1 MHRSS
6 VHRADRPF
14 HPRRALVALIP
25 VLALLATTGLP
36 AGALDEPAPTEPVT
50 EPAPPVMEPAPPAA
64 EPAPPPPVTEPA
76 PAAAAVAPLAAPAT
90 PASSAIKSWGTARV
104 DGKSKAQRVNAV
116 VEAGGVAYLG
126 GEFKKMV
133 SPSGSKAYRNYL
145 AAIDGDSGALTSWNP
160 KANGKVWALE
170 LSADRTKL
178 YVGGDFSKIGDRS
191 VSKLARIDLATG
203 KVDTSFKARSV
214 AGRVRALKLD
224 GGRLYVGGEFGS
236 IDGQPRP
243 KVAALDTATGALLP
257 WTAPPLGQ
265 GRYLGNTGIPTPD
278 YSPGHVFAID
288 VIGSK
293 VFVAG
298 NFTNLGGQGGLVSL
312 DAGTGGLSA
321 PQYEPGRPMFDLA
334 TRDGVLYAVGGGPGG
349 RLFAYSPND
358 RWPLWKVKVDGD
370 AVGVAVSATT
380 VYLAGHY
387 DYIVSKDSS
396 CYKLCP
402 GGPHRQHLSA
412 FDASNGK
419 LLAWDP
425 SADTSTGPFTAAVGA
440 NALYVGGE
448 FFKINGSSQPGFA
461 IFRGTP

>member
-1 MHRSS
+1 M
-6 VHRADRPF
+6 
-14 HPRRALVALIP
+14 
-25 VLALLATTGLP
+25 ALLATTGLP
-36 AGALDEPAPTEPVT
+36 AGALDEPAPAEPVT
-50 EPAPPVMEPAPPAA
+50 EPAPP
-64 EPAPPPPVTEPA
+64 PVTEPA
-76 PAAAAVAPLAAPAT
+76 PTEVNPLSAAAT
-90 PASSAIKSWGTARV
+90 PASSAIKSWGTAKV
-104 DGKSKAQRVNAV
+104 DGKSRSQRVNAV

-126 GEFKKMV
+126 GQFTKMV
-133 SPSGSKAYRNYL
+133 SPTGSQAYRNYL
-145 AAIDGDSGALTSWNP
+145 AAIDGATGALTSWNP

-178 YVGGDFSKIGDRS
+178 YVGGDFSKIGDRY

-203 KVDTSFKARSV
+203 KVDTTFKARSV

-236 IDGQPRP
+236 IEGKSRP

-257 WTAPPLGQ
+257 WTAPPLGR

-278 YSPGHVFAID
+278 YSPGHVFAIE
-288 VIGSK
+288 VIDSK

-298 NFTNLGGQGGLVSL
+298 NFTNLGGQGGLVTL

-334 TRDGVLYAVGGGPGG
+334 TRAGVLYAVGGGPGG
-349 RLFAYSPND
+349 RLFAYSTND

-396 CYKLCP
+396 CYQFCP
-402 GGPHRQHLSA
+402 GGPRRQHLSA
-412 FDASNGK
+412 FDANTGK

-425 SADTSTGPFTAAVGA
+425 SADTSTGPFTAAVGN

-448 FFKINGSSQPGFA
+448 FFRINGSSQPGFA

>member
-1 MHRSS
+1 MHPFFTQ
-6 VHRADRPF
+6 RAGRPF
-14 HPRRALVALIP
+14 HRRRALAALIP
-25 VLALLATTGLP
+25 VMALLATPALP
-36 AGALDEPAPTEPVT
+36 AGAIDEPAPV
-50 EPAPPVMEPAPPAA
+50 A
-64 EPAPPPPVTEPA
+64 EPAPSPAPEPAPAAATEPA
-76 PAAAAVAPLAAPAT
+76 PAAAAEPAPAEVTPLAAPAT
-90 PASSAIKSWGTARV
+90 PSSSPIRSWGTAKV
-104 DGKSKAQRVNAV
+104 DGKSKAQRVSAV

-126 GEFKKMV
+126 GEFTKMV
-133 SPSGSKAYRNYL
+133 SPTGSKAYRNYL
-145 AAIDGDSGALTSWNP
+145 AAINGDTGNLTSWNP
-160 KANGKVWALE
+160 KASGKVWALE

-191 VSKLARIDLATG
+191 VSKVARIDLATG
-203 KVDTSFKARSV
+203 KVDSSFKARSV
-214 AGRVRALKLD
+214 KGRVRALKLD

-236 IDGQPRP
+236 IDGQSRP
-243 KVAALDTATGALLP
+243 KVAALDAASGALLP
-257 WTAPPLGQ
+257 WTPPPLGR
-265 GRYLGNTGIPTPD
+265 GRYLGNTGVPTAD
-278 YSPGHVFAID
+278 YSPGHVFAIET
-288 VIGSK
+288 IGNQ

-298 NFTNLGGQGGLVSL
+298 NFTNLGGEGGLVAL
-312 DAGTGGLSA
+312 DAATGGLSGL
-321 PQYEPGRPMFDLA
+321 QYDPGRPMFDLA

-396 CYKLCP
+396 CYQLCP

-412 FDASNGK
+412 FDASDGK

-425 SADTSTGPFTAAVGA
+425 SADTSTGPFTAAVGS

-448 FFKINGSSQPGFA
+448 FFKVNGRSQPGFA
-461 IFRGTP
+461 VFRGTP